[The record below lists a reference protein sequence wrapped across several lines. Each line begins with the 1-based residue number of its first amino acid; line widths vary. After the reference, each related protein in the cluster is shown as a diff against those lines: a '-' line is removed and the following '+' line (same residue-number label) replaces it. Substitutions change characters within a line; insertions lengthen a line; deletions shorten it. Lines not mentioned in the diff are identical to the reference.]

1 MCRATGVRF
10 QVVKPRG
17 AESLDEECR
26 RDEGI
31 NLRDCLST
39 RFPLHAKAFFCI
51 NHNLKCPLKDSFAY
65 LFPFSLWL
73 QPLSF
78 ILRHYLGR
86 ALPLNSISSLKLEPA
101 AGGPSTSQSLP
112 SPYLGLPR
120 ALAAKKP
127 RWHVL
132 LPLAVLIGLLGISVC
147 SSSAWLSSAA
157 FPVWT
162 YSVRSTEHHSGT
174 SDNCMRTV
182 CRRLAQPLC
191 RWSTECLFVF
201 CVLSREF
208 QSQCLEQ
215 SHLSYLLLF
224 FVTCAVRCVSKLRNS
239 FEKLS
244 WKILRKPMF

>member
-1 MCRATGVRF
+1 M
-10 QVVKPRG
+10 
-17 AESLDEECR
+17 
-26 RDEGI
+26 
-31 NLRDCLST
+31 LRHFSVLIIIWNALWKTALLTS
-39 RFPLHAKAFFCI
+39 
-51 NHNLKCPLKDSFAY
+51 
-65 LFPFSLWL
+65 FPFLFDSNPWVLFLGITWAVHCPWTQLPQTGACCWGSQHKSVASLT
-73 QPLSF
+73 
-78 ILRHYLGR
+78 
-86 ALPLNSISSLKLEPA
+86 LPWPA
-101 AGGPSTSQSLP
+101 PCSGS
-112 SPYLGLPR
+112 
-120 ALAAKKP
+120 KKP
-127 RWHVL
+127 CWHVL

-182 CRRLAQPLC
+182 CRRLAQPFC

-201 CVLSREF
+201 CVLSSEF

-224 FVTCAVRCVSKLRNS
+224 FVTCAVRCVSKLWNS